1 MGGGEN
7 LGQKHYV
14 DDLALN
20 TSLKKQNYKHH
31 LIKENED
38 LLAITIKISILY
50 QACVCVS
57 AFQTMKVREKTV
69 FSLFQ
74 MNELPT
80 IFTYWNN
87 LAFFCRVEKICW

>member
-20 TSLKKQNYKHH
+20 TSLKKQNYKNH

-38 LLAITIKISILY
+38 LLAITIKISGL
-50 QACVCVS
+50 CVCVCIPNYEGQRKNCFFTIS
-57 AFQTMKVREKTV
+57 
-69 FSLFQ
+69 
-74 MNELPT
+74 NE
-80 IFTYWNN
+80 
-87 LAFFCRVEKICW
+87 